1 MSLDSTTYRFQ
12 KRAHFRG
19 TDYWRVMIR
28 FDETGKWTAK
38 TRELRSE
45 YKRVIS
51 RGLDAAKMREVSSD
65 LMRELTT
72 DERAEC

>member
-1 MSLDSTTYRFQ
+1 MKILREDKAVSFDSATYRLQ

-19 TDYWRVMIR
+19 TDYSRAMIR
-28 FDETGKWTAK
+28 FDERGKWRAK

-51 RGLDAAKMREVSSD
+51 RDLDAAKMRELSS
-65 LMRELTT
+65 E
-72 DERAEC
+72 